1 MVKITAYKLERII
14 QPMRALEFITGQVVY
29 NLAYNQILQTEET
42 HNDNQSTV
50 QMKKWG
56 HVFFISC

>member
-1 MVKITAYKLERII
+1 
-14 QPMRALEFITGQVVY
+14 MRALEFITGQV
-29 NLAYNQILQTEET
+29 AYNQILQTEET